1 MLGFLIDKD
10 HDKLWVFCVLNKLLM
25 DEQDNI
31 VSLNLQPLCPI
42 GRTLSYNGHLNVIAL
57 MPAAET

>member
-1 MLGFLIDKD
+1 
-10 HDKLWVFCVLNKLLM
+10 VLNKLLM

-57 MPAAET
+57 TPAAET